1 MEDNKKIEF
10 EEEGLSLSDLL
21 QIVKRHILSIIVLV
35 GLFFSLMLFYS
46 FKIQTPIY
54 KSLTTVMV
62 NTTTSSG
69 SSANNDYIY
78 AQRII
83 STYEIFIK
91 SNLVLNQV
99 SANLAEGKEVDPE
112 VYGQSSF
119 RLDYSP
125 SELKG
130 MIETGIL
137 SGSATN
143 SDSLILAIQV
153 SGLNPY
159 HCSIIANEIVE
170 VAQTI
175 PQTGGNFS
183 ILKSSTL
190 DQVDIATPN
199 LNYDKNLV
207 KNSVIGIVLGC
218 IVAAG
223 YIIIREVLDTT
234 VSDVKV
240 LEQTLGL
247 NVLTIVPDA
256 EDKKAKARV

>member
-1 MEDNKKIEF
+1 MEENRNIEM
-10 EEEGLSLSDLL
+10 EEEGLSLSDIF
-21 QIVKRHILSIIVLV
+21 QIIKRHIFSIIISV
-35 GLFFSLMLFYS
+35 GLLFALMMVYS

-54 KSLTTVMV
+54 TSTTTAMV

-91 SNLVLNQV
+91 SNLVLDDV
-99 SANLAEGKEVDPE
+99 SKNIREIEVDE
-112 VYGQSSF
+112 NLYGGQKVF

-125 SELKG
+125 SQMKA
-130 MIETGIL
+130 MINTNVL
-137 SGSATN
+137 SGSSSA

-153 SGLNPY
+153 SGVNPY
-159 HCSIIANEIVE
+159 HCSIIANEIIK

-175 PQTGGNFS
+175 PQTGGSFS
-183 ILKSSTL
+183 ILRSSTL
-190 DQVDIATPN
+190 DQVDEAKPN
-199 LNYDKNLV
+199 FNYDKNLF
-207 KNSVIGIVLGC
+207 KNGFIGMVLGG
-218 IVAAG
+218 IIAAA
-223 YIIIREVLDTT
+223 YIIIREMLDTT

-247 NVLTIVPDA
+247 NVLTIVPDE